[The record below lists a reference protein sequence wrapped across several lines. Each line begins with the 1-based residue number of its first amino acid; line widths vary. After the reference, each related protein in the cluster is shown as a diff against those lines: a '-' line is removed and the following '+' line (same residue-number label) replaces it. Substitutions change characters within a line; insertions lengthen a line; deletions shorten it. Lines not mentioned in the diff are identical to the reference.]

1 MRSDGQKIAD
11 TIWQSGYDCG
21 VASKTEIHEA
31 VELLQ
36 LVNNKYYHEISDKI
50 LMFITKHKTEY

>member
-1 MRSDGQKIAD
+1 MTKAQEIAD
-11 TIWQSGYDCG
+11 MIWKTGYDCG
-21 VASKTEIHEA
+21 VQSKTEIQEA

-50 LMFITKHKTEY
+50 LEFITKHKTEY